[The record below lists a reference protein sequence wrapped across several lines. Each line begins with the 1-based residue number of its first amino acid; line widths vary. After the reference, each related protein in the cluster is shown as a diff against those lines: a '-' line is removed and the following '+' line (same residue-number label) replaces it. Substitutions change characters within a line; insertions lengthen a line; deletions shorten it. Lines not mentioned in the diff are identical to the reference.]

1 MEKRKNGME
10 VKCDHCGGPILPGHE
25 LVLRDTKW
33 AEIVKKSKSPYKP
46 RYTLLCPE
54 CIEKLNGGPLKL
66 KDLLH
71 VWHRGFRKSGSE
83 FIGAVPMNL
92 WYYRDRGMMEDVK
105 PFILRHMRSHEA
117 ARKAW
122 ENCGIRE
129 EDLL

>member
-54 CIEKLNGGPLKL
+54 CIEALNGGPLKPR
-66 KDLLH
+66 DLLRW
-71 VWHRGFRKSGSE
+71 WHHGSYP
-83 FIGAVPMNL
+83 FIGAIPMNL
-92 WYYRDRGMMEDVK
+92 WYYQDRGMMEDVK
-105 PFILRHMRSHEA
+105 PFILRHMRSSKI

-122 ENCGIRE
+122 ENHGIKE
-129 EDLL
+129 KDLL